1 MTEWDLK
8 DELKEGI
15 PLDGYEKKSPIRR
28 DSSPPGRIGTKDSEG
43 EVNEWSFQT
52 SKMEIRSNSISFIVT

>member
-15 PLDGYEKKSPIRR
+15 PLDGYEKKSPVRR
-28 DSSPPGRIGTKDSEG
+28 DASPPGRIGTKDSEG
-43 EVNEWSFQT
+43 EVNGWSYQT
-52 SKMEIRSNSISFIVT
+52 TKFEVRSNSVSYVFT